1 MEAVNC
7 TDTLRVQNNTVVD
20 GMFIGCLP
28 ITSLLLSTLE
38 CFYNQTCLDKIKQA
52 LNIQNFSIDPLNS
65 LESSQYSSKTTV
77 NQIMNNLM
85 LENWTYE
92 INYTDYFSQCN
103 LTKCSY
109 SVMDKKN
116 PLSTFMT
123 LLGLCK
129 YILCF

>member
-85 LENWTYE
+85 LENCTYE
-92 INYTDYFSQCN
+92 INYTDYFNQCN
-103 LTKCSY
+103 LTKCYY
-109 SVMDKKN
+109 SVMYKKN